1 MEKRAQNRNVCIN
14 CSSIILNQHKKC
26 KTEQN
31 CRYYLRT
38 KAAVNAIQF
47 TVDKAALT
55 KNKGDNIEPDRAAV
69 LACSL
74 ENPQCD
80 MCAG

>member
-1 MEKRAQNRNVCIN
+1 M
-14 CSSIILNQHKKC
+14 
-26 KTEQN
+26 
-31 CRYYLRT
+31 RT